1 MIIDTS
7 GSSFD
12 KVAMDIVRLLS
23 KTEKGNEYI
32 LTLQDQ
38 LTKFCMGIFLPD
50 QTAETVAE
58 AFVDK
63 FICILGVLKTIL
75 TESRKKFY

>member
-23 KTEKGNEYI
+23 KTEKGNEYSNI
-32 LTLQDQ
+32 T
-38 LTKFCMGIFLPD
+38 GS
-50 QTAETVAE
+50 AN
-58 AFVDK
+58 
-63 FICILGVLKTIL
+63 
-75 TESRKKFY
+75 